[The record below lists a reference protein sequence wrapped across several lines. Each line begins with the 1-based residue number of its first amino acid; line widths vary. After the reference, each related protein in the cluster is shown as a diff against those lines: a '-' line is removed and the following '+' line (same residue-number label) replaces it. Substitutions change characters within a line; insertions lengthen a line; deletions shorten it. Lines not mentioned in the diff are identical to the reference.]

1 MSKDMTPQTMV
12 ALCKANNEGRF
23 VIATDPAT
31 EVSTFRVIVDSK
43 EAAEKFPET
52 DGVTAE
58 VGKPDPK
65 NKLTAKQLYLLAQ
78 ARGFGLKESSFNV
91 KRSTTLKAVQEN
103 AEWDKIR
110 KSHPNFESWFE
121 FPGSRGSKAE
131 ITDLSGIEI

>member
-43 EAAEKFPET
+43 EAVEKFPVT

-65 NKLTAKQLYLLAQ
+65 NKLTAKQLYMLAQ
-78 ARGFGLKESSFNV
+78 ARGYGLKESSFNV

-103 AEWDKIR
+103 AEWEKIR
-110 KSHPNFESWFE
+110 KSNPNYESWFE

-131 ITDLSGIEI
+131 ISDLSEIEI